1 MSGQFRSL
9 AMFCWMSTHRQI
21 NCKYSHWAHCRQFP
35 ASSLNVDLIMFHAI
49 KFWTIS
55 LEIRQITTVH
65 RIWMT
70 HMEEAQTV
78 YVTTESPQAQ
88 SANKMGGARQQLCW
102 LLIFTF
108 YVVTLGSLFASCG
121 WPLAM
126 TLQPTNFG
134 TAHCWHLILLAL
146 HFVVS

>member
-1 MSGQFRSL
+1 MSGQFCTL
-9 AMFCWMSTHRQI
+9 AMFCRKSTHRKSI
-21 NCKYSHWAHCRQFP
+21 ANTTIEYIADNFLP
-35 ASSLNVDLIMFHAI
+35 LNVDLIMFHAI

-55 LEIRQITTVH
+55 LEIRQITTIH

-108 YVVTLGSLFASCG
+108 CFVTPGLPMPPCLWVGMPPSLPV
-121 WPLAM
+121 PLAM
-126 TLQPTNFG
+126 PVTFQPKFVG
-134 TAHCWHLILLAL
+134 T
-146 HFVVS
+146 S